1 MEILL
6 THLSNQISSEKLYI
20 FSAFFF
26 WMAVNTCWPNQ
37 WTKLLSEHLQQ
48 LQRESR
54 ARSLTH
60 QYPYPILH
68 ITHPISLGPWHVHCR
83 MCLHLLLL
91 CFIDESR
98 KPKLMMPRCPRSRP
112 CGVARSTVE
121 LPCCSRCCR
130 RQMAK
135 IYSKLRRSCIL

>member
-1 MEILL
+1 MFFLKYIHAKLKTATAL
-6 THLSNQISSEKLYI
+6 FFSRMAKLDQINGRSFYL
-20 FSAFFF
+20 
-26 WMAVNTCWPNQ
+26 NTAEGIKSQ
-37 WTKLLSEHLQQ
+37 VLDTSV
-48 LQRESR
+48 S
-54 ARSLTH
+54 
-60 QYPYPILH
+60 
-68 ITHPISLGPWHVHCR
+68 ISLGLSHVHCR

-98 KPKLMMPRCPRSRP
+98 KPKLMMPRSSRPRPHPHPHPHQRP

>member
-1 MEILL
+1 MRKNQNVCICTFSKYLFYILL
-6 THLSNQISSEKLYI
+6 EYFLADFHYYY
-20 FSAFFF
+20 
-26 WMAVNTCWPNQ
+26 
-37 WTKLLSEHLQQ
+37 LQQ

-54 ARSLTH
+54 AGSLTH

-68 ITHPISLGPWHVHCR
+68 IPHPISLGPWHVHCR
-83 MCLHLLLL
+83 MCLHLRLLR
-91 CFIDESR
+91 FIDESR
-98 KPKLMMPRCPRSRP
+98 KPKLMMPRCPRCSRP
-112 CGVARSTVE
+112 CGVARSKVE